1 MLESRALPGA
11 VAQLGERRVRNAKVE
26 GSIPFR
32 STSFRADRSST
43 YPSALMTLSTVRVG
57 DSRDLVIWLA
67 ASTRFSISGAL

>member
-1 MLESRALPGA
+1 MVESRALSGA

-32 STSFRADRSST
+32 STIFPSGRSST
-43 YPSALMTLSTVRVG
+43 YPSALITLSTVRVG

-67 ASTRFSISGAL
+67 ASTKFSISAAL